1 MQPTITNLEEY
12 FNRSIESREIFECI
26 CTIIEAMG
34 SVEMRVLES
43 EVAFLRNKAFAYMWM
58 PAKYNQ
64 GKAVPLV
71 LTLSLRR
78 RDLSPRWKVVV
89 PLSSGQFTHHLELY
103 SENEV
108 DDQVCSWLQ
117 EAWIQAA

>member
-1 MQPTITNLEEY
+1 MQPTTTNLEEY
-12 FNRSIESREIFECI
+12 FNGNIESQEIFDCLR
-26 CTIIEAMG
+26 TIIEAMG
-34 SVEMRVLES
+34 PVEMRVLES
-43 EVAFLRNKAFAYMWM
+43 EVAFLRNKAFAYAWM
-58 PAKYNQ
+58 PGKYNP
-64 GKAVPLV
+64 GKGTPLV

-78 RDLSPRWKVVV
+78 RDLSPRWKAVV